1 MSCQHCHTA
10 FSDLKAQDAGPVRV
24 RVEGVFR
31 GDETPFALGVTAAEG
46 AEVGAELGAVGAP
59 LAIAVEVFAVSEG
72 RSAFK
77 LGFL

>member
-1 MSCQHCHTA
+1 MSQNV
-10 FSDLKAQDAGPVRV
+10 SDLKAQDAGPVRV

-31 GDETPFALGVTAAEG
+31 GDEAAVALGVPAAEG
-46 AEVGAELGAVGAP
+46 AEVGAQLGAVRAP
-59 LAIAVEVFAVSEG
+59 LAVAVEVFAVSEG